1 MFYVSTIKA
10 LPRGQIWHQHKVIAV
25 PAGMRGSVGAQ
36 YAKST
41 VRALP
46 SVEEWGDV
54 GQVLIGLWLASL
66 IRSLFYHRDATLRLA
81 LTPTFG
87 VAVVQHQPDGSSSG
101 YTWRTMR
108 RQLPIG
114 KYTAHTLPTTCARG
128 IRPTSGSRE
137 SFE

>member
-10 LPRGQIWHQHKVIAV
+10 LPRGQVWHQHKVVAV

-46 SVEEWGDV
+46 AVEEWGDV
-54 GQVLIGLWLASL
+54 GQVLIGLLLASL

-81 LTPTFG
+81 ITPTFRT
-87 VAVVQHQPDGSSSG
+87 AVMQRQPDGLS
-101 YTWRTMR
+101 
-108 RQLPIG
+108 LI
-114 KYTAHTLPTTCARG
+114 H
-128 IRPTSGSRE
+128 I
-137 SFE
+137 